1 MDGQRAVFE
10 RGILAQRPLLI
21 RPRARSKG
29 YMDIPLGWAVI
40 PVGARLAREERL
52 RDASGRPRYRSSRA
66 SLAPTGDHDLR
77 SGSGNR

>member
-29 YMDIPLGWAVI
+29 YMDIPLGWARKWQS
-40 PVGARLAREERL
+40 PVGARLARDGNPLWEQGLPAMAISRT
-52 RDASGRPRYRSSRA
+52 PSRA
-66 SLAPTGDHDLR
+66 SHAPTG
-77 SGSGNR
+77 